1 MRALMTAGPALERDN
16 IAGYNC
22 FSGTEKYLT
31 HEGIKSFYETVGTT
45 QYVLSGRG
53 EWVKADI
60 KSFGI
65 QKLNRVTFR
74 PGDGR
79 SSIRHSVLVTKNHR
93 WITEKGQTTSLQVG
107 DVVSFV
113 SKPLEEKIDEA
124 FIRGFAFGDGTLD
137 ARGRLRIRLCGK
149 KNELLHYFQR
159 FGHSSIMSPPS
170 FDGDNLIVF
179 HKGWLIDSKSIPKN
193 KDSVWLNSW
202 LEGYLSAD
210 GHNNPTQPGLSS
222 QDHDAIEF
230 VKEIAPLAGYC
241 LTGDTI
247 SSSMETNYGERSAPL
262 RRITLRREGFFRV
275 VSIEEDVDE
284 QEVFCAVVPK
294 TADFT
299 LANGIHTGNCS
310 YIPIQDLKAF
320 DEVMYIL
327 MNGVG
332 VGYSIESKY
341 VERLPQVPELFEETL
356 SKIVVEDSK
365 QGWAKA
371 FRELLSILYS
381 GGIPSWDLSKLRPAG
396 ARLKVFGGRSSG
408 PRPLDD
414 LFRFTVQLITGAKG
428 RRLSTVEASDLV
440 CKIASIVV
448 VGGVRR
454 SALICLSDLNDEG
467 MRHYKSGQ
475 WWVDYPQRALANIS
489 ATYTTTPDAGT
500 FLREWTALYDSKS
513 GERGIFNRNS
523 ATKQAKATGRREV
536 NHEWGVNPCGEI
548 ILRPFGYCNLS
559 EVIVRSTDT
568 FETLSNKVKIATI
581 IGTFQ
586 STLTDFKYIRKE
598 WKKNAE
604 EERLLGVSMTGIMD
618 HEFLNGTL
626 AYMYAGDY
634 AAGLEAVLSSLKQTT
649 IETNKEWATKL
660 GINQSVA
667 ITTVNNWRL

>member
-1 MRALMTAGPALERDN
+1 MTIKLDDFRTYIHKSRYARWLPDLGRRETWEETVKRYCDFWYNRYPEHFPYGEVYDAIYKMDVVPSMRALMTAGPALERDN

-22 FSGTEKYLT
+22 
-31 HEGIKSFYETVGTT
+31 
-45 QYVLSGRG
+45 
-53 EWVKADI
+53 
-60 KSFGI
+60 
-65 QKLNRVTFR
+65 
-74 PGDGR
+74 
-79 SSIRHSVLVTKNHR
+79 
-93 WITEKGQTTSLQVG
+93 
-107 DVVSFV
+107 
-113 SKPLEEKIDEA
+113 
-124 FIRGFAFGDGTLD
+124 
-137 ARGRLRIRLCGK
+137 
-149 KNELLHYFQR
+149 
-159 FGHSSIMSPPS
+159 
-170 FDGDNLIVF
+170 
-179 HKGWLIDSKSIPKN
+179 
-193 KDSVWLNSW
+193 
-202 LEGYLSAD
+202 
-210 GHNNPTQPGLSS
+210 
-222 QDHDAIEF
+222 
-230 VKEIAPLAGYC
+230 
-241 LTGDTI
+241 
-247 SSSMETNYGERSAPL
+247 
-262 RRITLRREGFFRV
+262 
-275 VSIEEDVDE
+275 
-284 QEVFCAVVPK
+284 
-294 TADFT
+294 
-299 LANGIHTGNCS
+299 S
-310 YIPIQDLKAF
+310 YIPIQDLKSF

-327 MNGVG
+327 MNGTG
-332 VGYSIESKY
+332 VGYSIESRY
-341 VERLPQVPELFEETL
+341 VERLPQVPEHFEETL

-414 LFRFTVQLITGAKG
+414 LFKFTVQLITGAKG

-475 WWVDYPQRALANIS
+475 WWIDYPQRALANIS

-523 ATKQAKATGRREV
+523 ATKQAKATGRRETTQ
-536 NHEWGVNPCGEI
+536 EFGTNPCGEI

-559 EVIVRSTDT
+559 EIIVRSTDT
-568 FETLSNKVKIATI
+568 FDDLSRKVRVATI

-649 IETNKEWATKL
+649 IETNKEWAAKL

-667 ITTVNNWRL
+667 ITTVKPSGTVSQLVDSASGIHPRHNDYYIRTVRADVKDPLATFLKDKGVPCEQDYINPSNLVFSFPMKAPEGSITRNSRTALQQLEHYLKFKTYWCEHNPSITVYVKEHEWPEVGAWVFNNMDSIGGVSFLPHNEHSYQQAPYQDIDKETYEKALAEFPKINWNEFDSYEVDDATVSMHELACVSGACELI